1 MVIPLAVYRSAYVA
15 SAKWRAADI
24 PDGTTIMVDGIFLV
38 IEPPFDVDSEGRT
51 METAR
56 TGIGKTILNR
66 NRSQKETAIA

>member
-38 IEPPFDVDSEGRT
+38 IESPFDVYSEGRT